1 MWVSVVERALSGYG
15 FPKRRHA
22 KVQKSSNYLDVAV
35 ATGDAQRTSFSG
47 SYTVTGYMRQQ
58 ETNDLEPPAP
68 ARRVK
73 RCNIRLSGRFTVPLS
88 TIGSAGEEPTER
100 LPPGVVPKA
109 LRGKAPRQLQ
119 AMHVQEMAVLGEH
132 DMECTSAGTY
142 ASTVCKY
149 CIDVPKKVCESICDS
164 GLDQTPSSCNWSPW
178 WAWSGVAGGGE
189 GWCCGGY

>member
-1 MWVSVVERALSGYG
+1 MWVSVVERGLSGYG

-73 RCNIRLSGRFTVPLS
+73 RGNIRLSGRFTVPLRS
-88 TIGSAGEEPTER
+88 
-100 LPPGVVPKA
+100 
-109 LRGKAPRQLQ
+109 
-119 AMHVQEMAVLGEH
+119 
-132 DMECTSAGTY
+132 
-142 ASTVCKY
+142 ASTASTS
-149 CIDVPKKVCESICDS
+149 PKKSASRSAPVDWTRRRRAATGRPGGPGAAWPGAARAGAAAATSPAATIPPHPFPSKKSQSLAATRHEGRWWDGRGHTSDI
-164 GLDQTPSSCNWSPW
+164 TPR
-178 WAWSGVAGGGE
+178 
-189 GWCCGGY
+189 

>member
-1 MWVSVVERALSGYG
+1 MSVVERALSGYD

-73 RCNIRLSGRFTVPLS
+73 RGNIRLSGRFTVPLRS
-88 TIGSAGEEPTER
+88 
-100 LPPGVVPKA
+100 
-109 LRGKAPRQLQ
+109 
-119 AMHVQEMAVLGEH
+119 
-132 DMECTSAGTY
+132 
-142 ASTVCKY
+142 ASTASTSPKRSASRSAPADWTRRRRAATGRPGGPGRAFPGAARAGAAGVT
-149 CIDVPKKVCESICDS
+149 DRGRPLTDWRRRVVGLLRTAARVPRRH
-164 GLDQTPSSCNWSPW
+164 TPHP
-178 WAWSGVAGGGE
+178 
-189 GWCCGGY
+189 

>member
-1 MWVSVVERALSGYG
+1 MWVSVVERGLSGYG

-22 KVQKSSNYLDVAV
+22 KVQESSNYLDVAV

-47 SYTVTGYMRQQ
+47 SYTVIGYMRQQ

-88 TIGSAGEEPTER
+88 TIGAAGEEPSHHKTMSLLR
-100 LPPGVVPKA
+100 RSNKWRFSKIIVPEVNVYVRIREKKPHYVF
-109 LRGKAPRQLQ
+109 L
-119 AMHVQEMAVLGEH
+119 
-132 DMECTSAGTY
+132 TS
-142 ASTVCKY
+142 VCKY

-178 WAWSGVAGGGE
+178 WAWSGVSGGGE

>member
-73 RCNIRLSGRFTVPLS
+73 RGNIRLSGRFTVPLS
-88 TIGSAGEEPTER
+88 TIGSASDFWANTTWS
-100 LPPGVVPKA
+100 V
-109 LRGKAPRQLQ
+109 LRPAR
-119 AMHVQEMAVLGEH
+119 
-132 DMECTSAGTY
+132 TRRRS
-142 ASTVCKY
+142 ASTASTS
-149 CIDVPKKVCESICDS
+149 PKRSASRSAPADWTRRRRAATGRPGGPGAASRAAARAGAAAATEA
-164 GLDQTPSSCNWSPW
+164 TPLPSRVKKSPKL
-178 WAWSGVAGGGE
+178 E
-189 GWCCGGY
+189 